1 MSSELRNNNFTCT
14 FEKIPDVAFWATDI
28 PIPAINLGQSIINS
42 RTIDFNLPSDKL
54 DFDPMTIT
62 YNVDEDLKTYL
73 GLYNWMLEL
82 GHPDRSKVTRPSDKD
97 ATSDAI
103 ITVLN
108 NNKNPIYNIV
118 LKDCFPISL
127 GELAMNTQAAEP
139 VINTVTISYTW
150 FEIIPLLK

>member
-1 MSSELRNNNFTCT
+1 MSNELRSNNFTIV
-14 FEKIPDVAFWATDI
+14 FDKIPDVAFYATDI
-28 PIPAINLGQSIINS
+28 PIPAINLGQSIVNT

-54 DFDPMTIT
+54 DFDPITIT
-62 YNVDEDLKTYL
+62 YNVDENLESYL

-82 GHPDRSKVTRPSDKD
+82 GHPERDKVTRPSDKD

-127 GELAMNTQAAEP
+127 GELALNTQSAEP
-139 VINTVTISYTW
+139 TINTVTMSYTW